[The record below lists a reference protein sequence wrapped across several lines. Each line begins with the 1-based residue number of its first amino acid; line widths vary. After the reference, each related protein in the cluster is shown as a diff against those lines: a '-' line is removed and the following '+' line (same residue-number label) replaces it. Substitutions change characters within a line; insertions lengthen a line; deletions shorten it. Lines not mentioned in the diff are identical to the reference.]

1 MDGARSIDE
10 CSEEAE
16 GFPREDEPLMERPP
30 AIGGDER
37 RMHVRAYNHWVSLLA
52 GRAYPSVDDLDPE
65 HDADFGEHAVLLDF
79 SRDAGNPGIIFLGG
93 RLRGECALEDQPATI
108 AEVPPRSLLAR
119 LTEQY
124 QQIIV
129 NRAPIGFEAE
139 FVGQRGNE
147 MLYRG
152 ILMPFSSDDRTID
165 FIYGVV
171 NWKELADAGLASGL
185 AAEIARAAPSAI
197 LPASPVWA
205 DGPSG
210 APLAEPPGDA
220 RLLAQAE
227 ERVRAAAAPFQ
238 PRTPR
243 TALADHLDAAR
254 ELAGTAL
261 ALEASSRA
269 ALHRAVSLAYD
280 LAIAAK
286 ANPEHHL
293 RLLADAHL
301 RPSPRAPMMAIARL
315 VFGAGHPKTQ
325 LTTICAALTHA
336 HEAGVPAGALGA
348 LLEATP
354 GSIGGLSVRHP
365 RTAA

>member
-10 CSEEAE
+10 GSEEAA

-30 AIGGDER
+30 SIGSDER

-52 GRAYPSVDDLDPE
+52 GRAYPSVADLDPE

-79 SRDAGNPGIIFLGG
+79 SRDADNPGIAFLGD
-93 RLRGECALEDQPATI
+93 RLRGECAPDRQPATI

-124 QQIIV
+124 PQIIV

-185 AAEIARAAPSAI
+185 AAEIARAAPSPHQ
-197 LPASPVWA
+197 PASPVWA
-205 DGPSG
+205 DGPSS

-220 RLLAQAE
+220 RLLA
-227 ERVRAAAAPFQ
+227 RVRAATAPFQ
-238 PRTPR
+238 PRARR

-254 ELAGTAL
+254 ALAGTAL

-280 LAIAAK
+280 LALAAET
-286 ANPEHHL
+286 NPDHYLH
-293 RLLADAHL
+293 LLADAHL
-301 RPSPRAPMMAIARL
+301 RPSPRSPMMTVARI
-315 VFGAGHPKTQ
+315 VFGADHPRPQ
-325 LTTICAALTHA
+325 LAAICAALAHA
-336 HEAGVPAGALGA
+336 RESGVPAGALGA

-354 GSIGGLSVRHP
+354 GGIGGIARRRP
-365 RTAA
+365 KAAA